1 MIFAE
6 LLCDNDSNEEFI
18 GFQSDSDEEGDNSDK
33 NYEFEIGKWEES
45 DRNPCE
51 LRFRATLSL
60 IDDRLPSD
68 SPPDDYFNLFINHAN
83 FEEMADETNYYVVN
97 FFPNQELK
105 PKSRF
110 HPWRETTWQE
120 IGCVRRLVDRN
131 GPRSAA

>member
-1 MIFAE
+1 MFFAE
-6 LLCDNDSNEEFI
+6 LLCDDDSNEKFI
-18 GFQSDSDEEGDNSDK
+18 GFQLDSDEEDDNSDK

-45 DRNPCE
+45 DREPCE
-51 LRFRATLSL
+51 LRFRATSSL

-68 SPPDDYFNLFINHAN
+68 SPPDDYFNLFINRAD
-83 FEEMADETNYYVVN
+83 FEEMADETNYHAAN
-97 FFPNQELK
+97 FFANQDLE

-120 IGCVRRLVDRN
+120 MGCVRRHVDRN